1 MSHVH
6 AVRACLITNPKGG
19 RGGIDLA
26 PILPVLAAHG
36 WDVTVRHKQ
45 GGGHATE
52 LAREAAAEG
61 YDVVVAAGGDG
72 TVGEVIDGLVGTD
85 VAVGVLPGGTANLWS
100 KEIGVSGN
108 LAQAALQ
115 LVGAQRRRID
125 VGHLTIN
132 GKKGQHFL
140 LMAGLGLDAAVVSKL
155 DKGLKKRVGMLA
167 YVPAIGKA
175 LPQSAPFA
183 VRVDLDGV
191 TWQGE
196 VLQIVIGNTRRYA
209 NVTSVTPD
217 AYIDDGR
224 LDVALLT
231 PSNPVS
237 AARQLS
243 SLIVRNRPML
253 TTALLDRV
261 SQLTVR
267 TLDVVPLQTD
277 GGRVKQKNVTAKD
290 DGVVY
295 YFTVRPHAVTVL
307 VPRDYSG
314 ALFQTGPIA
323 TVVGAGVIGGDPTGA
338 PAEKPGKRW
347 FEVVAVGIDTITV
360 ARLRDGRVMTAR
372 LTPETIARDAAG
384 DEVPLAGFLD
394 ALSEGQRIHIK
405 GKKIKDVAGQIITVK
420 ELRL

>member
-1 MSHVH
+1 MSNAH

-36 WDVTVRHKQ
+36 WEVTVRHKQ

-52 LAREAAAEG
+52 LAREAAEEG

-72 TVGEVIDGLVGTD
+72 TVGEVVDGLVGTD

-100 KEIGVSGN
+100 KEIGVSGD
-108 LAQAALQ
+108 LEQAALQ

-125 VGHLTIN
+125 VGRLTIN

-140 LMAGLGLDAAVVSKL
+140 LMAGLGLDAAVVSRL
-155 DKGLKKRVGMLA
+155 NKGLKKRVGMLA
-167 YVPAIGKA
+167 YLPAIGKA
-175 LPQSAPFA
+175 LPQSAPFP

-191 TWQGE
+191 AWQGE

-209 NVTSVTPD
+209 SVTSVTPE
-217 AYIDDGR
+217 AFIDDGR

-231 PSNPVS
+231 PSNPAS

-243 SLIVRNRPML
+243 SLVMRNHPAP
-253 TTALLDRV
+253 TTAVSDRV
-261 SQLTVR
+261 GQLTVR
-267 TLDVVPLQTD
+267 TNTVVPLQTD
-277 GGRVKQKNVTAKD
+277 GGRVKQKKVKVQD

-295 YFTVRPHAVTVL
+295 HFTVRAHALTVL

-314 ALFQTGPIA
+314 ALFQTGAIA
-323 TVVGAGVIGGDPTGA
+323 TVVGAGESSNA
-338 PAEKPGKRW
+338 PIKKPGKRW
-347 FEVVAVGIDTITV
+347 YEIVAVGIDTLTV

-384 DEVPLAGFLD
+384 AEVPLAGFLD
-394 ALSEGQRIHIK
+394 ALSEGQRIHIT
-405 GKKIKDVAGQIITVK
+405 GKKAKDGTLRVITAD